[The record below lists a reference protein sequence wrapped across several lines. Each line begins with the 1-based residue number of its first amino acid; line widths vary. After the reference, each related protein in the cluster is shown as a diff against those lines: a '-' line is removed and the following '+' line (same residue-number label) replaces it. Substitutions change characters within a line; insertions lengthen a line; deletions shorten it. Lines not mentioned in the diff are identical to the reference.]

1 MRTKYDVGD
10 KVVIK
15 AKIIGVKVWRDG
27 GITYETDIPNYVLES
42 DIVCRADRLTKKE
55 CDSE

>member
-1 MRTKYDVGD
+1 MKTKYDVGD

-15 AKIIGVKVWRDG
+15 AKIIGIKAWRDG
-27 GITYETDIPNYVLES
+27 GITYETDIPNYVNES

-55 CDSE
+55 CDTE

>member
-15 AKIIGVKVWRDG
+15 AKIIGITVWRDG
-27 GITYETDIPNYVLES
+27 GITYETDIPKYVLES